1 MEKIIEVA
9 IEAVADKGVAI
20 GRSGGKAVFV
30 RLAAPGD
37 VARVRITE
45 EKPGWAKGEL
55 FSLTTPSPFR
65 VEPVCPHFGRCGGCA
80 WQHLAPEA
88 ELWGKAASLQGFFKS
103 RLGLGDEVFG
113 PPVSSPTA
121 YGYRNRITLSVTP
134 GRSGAALCMAGLR
147 SHKLV
152 EISKCPVAT
161 PAVNV
166 ALQALTDRRA
176 FIPAPSRLLLQE
188 DGEGRVW
195 AVVET
200 GRKLDGARAAKLA
213 AVGREAGLAGM
224 WQSDGKSAPSPLP
237 GYDAAEMA
245 FTSHAGGRKFNI
257 STPVGAFVQANQAV
271 SAALVGL
278 AMERSV
284 HFAGKK
290 AFDFYC
296 GSGNFTLPLASLAR
310 EITGMEWDSRAAAAA
325 EKNARA
331 AGLQNVKVVSA
342 QVEKAIG
349 AEVDRADFWLLDPPR
364 GGAPELAALSASGP
378 PSIFYVSCD
387 AATMSRDLATM
398 QKHGYRIESI
408 RAADMFPRTAHLEV
422 AAFLTRDF

>member
-45 EKPGWAKGEL
+45 EKPGWARGEII
-55 FSLTTPSPFR
+55 SLSTPSPHR
-65 VEPVCPHFGRCGGCA
+65 VEPACPHFGRCGGCA
-80 WQHLAPEA
+80 WQHLAPLE
-88 ELWGKAASLQGFFKS
+88 ELKGKASSLMGFFKS
-103 RLGLGDEVFG
+103 RLGLPDQAFG
-113 PPVSSPTA
+113 PPVPSPST
-121 YGYRNRITLSVTP
+121 YGYRNRITLTVTP

-147 SHKLV
+147 SHNLV
-152 EISKCPVAT
+152 EIASCPVAT
-161 PAVNV
+161 PAVNG
-166 ALQALTDRRA
+166 ALGALGGQRA

-188 DGEGRVW
+188 DGRGRVW

-200 GRKLDGARAAKLA
+200 GRRLDGARAGKLA
-213 AVGREAGLAGM
+213 AVAREAGLAGV
-224 WQSDGKSAPSPLP
+224 WQSDGKNTPVPLP
-237 GYDAAEMA
+237 GSEAADMS
-245 FTSHAGGRKFNI
+245 FHVRAGELEFAL

-271 SAALVGL
+271 SAALVDL
-278 AMERSV
+278 AMERSE

-296 GSGNFTLPLASLAR
+296 GSGNFTLALASLAGDV
-310 EITGMEWDSRAAAAA
+310 TGVEWDSRAAAAA
-325 EKNARA
+325 ERNARA
-331 AGLQNVKVVSA
+331 AGLQNIRVVSA
-342 QVEKAIG
+342 KVEKTIDKEA
-349 AEVDRADFWLLDPPR
+349 VRADFWLLDPPR

-387 AATMSRDLATM
+387 PATMARDLAAM
-398 QKHGYRIESI
+398 QKHGYLIESV
-408 RAADMFPRTAHLEV
+408 RAADMFPRTSHLEV
-422 AAFLTRDF
+422 TAFLTRSF